1 MIFLNPQGVWNYLT
15 LYNIKI
21 YNKNNYVEKKNAY
34 SESNWNR
41 SRVVNNVH
49 LDVRNYIKGVNKIDY
64 LLIQFDTNLISEVSN
79 CSLFS

>member
-1 MIFLNPQGVWNYLT
+1 ML
-15 LYNIKI
+15 
-21 YNKNNYVEKKNAY
+21 KKNAN

-49 LDVRNYIKGVNKIDY
+49 LDVRNYIKEVNKIDY

-79 CSLFS
+79 CSLFN

>member
-1 MIFLNPQGVWNYLT
+1 ML
-15 LYNIKI
+15 
-21 YNKNNYVEKKNAY
+21 KKNAY

-49 LDVRNYIKGVNKIDY
+49 LDVRNYIKGGNKIDY

-79 CSLFS
+79 CSLFN

>member
-1 MIFLNPQGVWNYLT
+1 ML
-15 LYNIKI
+15 
-21 YNKNNYVEKKNAY
+21 KKNAY

-79 CSLFS
+79 CSLFN

>member
-1 MIFLNPQGVWNYLT
+1 ML
-15 LYNIKI
+15 
-21 YNKNNYVEKKNAY
+21 KKNAY

-41 SRVVNNVH
+41 SRVVHNVH